1 MRATFVW
8 GLLLV
13 LGCSDERRDDAR
25 PSATTHAHV
34 AIAGTRVALAPPMG
48 FAPSERVQGLERAA
62 GAAKVGVFELPVGLA
77 EALPDARESWA
88 ASGFELAS
96 EAAIALDGQPGRLF
110 EYRRAERG
118 AARRGWLAI
127 GGDDVE
133 TLLLLAE
140 CDATAHG
147 ELAAPLRECLLG
159 VRWRRSTAATPELVL
174 QPVDG
179 LVLVADDENG
189 KAYVAAGAPSPIPAG
204 TPFLLAAVH
213 AEVLDAKALEE
224 ACRQRLVSALATV
237 DASVTILERSE
248 RIELGPLYGWELVAR
263 VRDPRA
269 PGDWLGYALLVPHAA
284 GHALVLGH
292 ASPSESRR
300 ALELFERTART
311 LRLR

>member
-8 GLLLV
+8 GLLLI

-25 PSATTHAHV
+25 APVATHAHV

-62 GAAKVGVFELPVGLA
+62 GAAKVGVFELPVGLS

-96 EAAIALDGQPGRLF
+96 EAAIALDGLPGRLF

-118 AARRGWLAI
+118 TARRGWLAI

-159 VRWRRSTAATPELVL
+159 VRWRRAAAEPLDFVL
-174 QPVDG
+174 QPADG

-204 TPFLLAAVH
+204 TPFLLAAAR
-213 AEVLDAKALEE
+213 AEVLDVAELEG
-224 ACRQRLVSALATV
+224 ACRQRLAAALATV
-237 DASVTILERSE
+237 GASIVALERSAS
-248 RIELGPLYGWELVAR
+248 IELGPLSGWELVAR
-263 VRDPRA
+263 VRDPRV
-269 PGDWLGYALLVPHAA
+269 PGDWLGYASLVPI
-284 GHALVLGH
+284 GHGHVLMLGH
-292 ASPSESRR
+292 ASPGESRR
-300 ALELFERTART
+300 ALELFERTTRT